1 MKTVYDRMMENDS
14 YQKTKDFIIKQKWP
28 YPQKKAYAEKI
39 AWEFYQ
45 HPDVAGRCYVT
56 VGGLDSI
63 TLFLFLRSIGIN
75 VPAVSVSSL
84 EDKSIQLVHKALGIR
99 SLPPIKDENGRPY
112 TKMRVIQQY
121 GYPVISK
128 EAAQKISHLQNPTS
142 KNATVRHAIMTGETG
157 EYGGF
162 KKNSR
167 MKMSQKWL
175 EKFGGPENEN
185 EGTNYQTAPFKVS
198 DACCYYLKERPC
210 DLYAKE
216 TKCFPYLGLMA
227 SEGGRRQKS
236 LMWNG
241 CNYVGKKTKR
251 SCPFAIF
258 SRQDLLTLALEMD
271 AYYHAHWKE
280 FKPITVDA
288 DTGAVTYEEPI
299 HLGTI
304 VPAIYGE
311 IAECGHRSEAE
322 IQELVEANG
331 GIMDESFSKPL
342 LCTTLAQRTGCS
354 MCGFG
359 VHMEKRPHRF
369 DLLWE
374 RNPKDGAISSF
385 VDGGGQEMGRRSG
398 TENVPGII
406 GTAVA
411 LMLADGLMLHNAQK
425 VRHLRD
431 RIIDELSSMDGVLV
445 TGPDPGPMRLPGL
458 ASFIIDGVDSETLVM
473 DLSAKGVCVSA
484 GSACSSGTG
493 KPSYVLRAMGYSERE
508 AWSSLRVSLDDHIT
522 HDEVSELIHAIKSS
536 IKVIRNQH

>member
-28 YPQKKAYAEKI
+28 YPKKKAYAEKI

-280 FKPITVDA
+280 FKPITVWHPTA
-288 DTGAVTYEEPI
+288 RKAPATAITPKRALAVKSPSSARRFWWRAPRPLPAGEGPVKRLSGPISPCWSGAV
-299 HLGTI
+299 
-304 VPAIYGE
+304 
-311 IAECGHRSEAE
+311 
-322 IQELVEANG
+322 
-331 GIMDESFSKPL
+331 L
-342 LCTTLAQRTGCS
+342 L
-354 MCGFG
+354 
-359 VHMEKRPHRF
+359 KRPA
-369 DLLWE
+369 LCY
-374 RNPKDGAISSF
+374 P
-385 VDGGGQEMGRRSG
+385 
-398 TENVPGII
+398 
-406 GTAVA
+406 TASR
-411 LMLADGLMLHNAQK
+411 Q
-425 VRHLRD
+425 R
-431 RIIDELSSMDGVLV
+431 
-445 TGPDPGPMRLPGL
+445 
-458 ASFIIDGVDSETLVM
+458 
-473 DLSAKGVCVSA
+473 
-484 GSACSSGTG
+484 
-493 KPSYVLRAMGYSERE
+493 
-508 AWSSLRVSLDDHIT
+508 W
-522 HDEVSELIHAIKSS
+522 
-536 IKVIRNQH
+536 

>member
-1 MKTVYDRMMENDS
+1 MKTVYDRMVENNS

-28 YPQKKAYAEKI
+28 YSRKKAYAEKI

-99 SLPPIKDENGRPY
+99 SLPPIKDESGRPY

-128 EAAQKISHLQNPTS
+128 EADNWALKQFIAEKPAHIITSQIEHKAILNSCKALQQMGWEVTYLPVDKYGIVQLDDLQAAMRNNTRLVSIMLANNEVGTIEPI
-142 KNATVRHAIMTGETG
+142 KALAEVAHA
-157 EYGGF
+157 GGALF
-162 KKNSR
+162 HTDAVQAVGHIPVNVNELGVDFLSL
-167 MKMSQKWL
+167 SAH
-175 EKFGGPENEN
+175 KFGGPK
-185 EGTNYQTAPFKVS
+185 GMGA
-198 DACCYYLKERPC
+198 
-210 DLYAKE
+210 LYA
-216 TKCFPYLGLMA
+216 
-227 SEGGRRQKS
+227 
-236 LMWNG
+236 
-241 CNYVGKKTKR
+241 
-251 SCPFAIF
+251 
-258 SRQDLLTLALEMD
+258 
-271 AYYHAHWKE
+271 
-280 FKPITVDA
+280 
-288 DTGAVTYEEPI
+288 
-299 HLGTI
+299 
-304 VPAIYGE
+304 
-311 IAECGHRSEAE
+311 
-322 IQELVEANG
+322 
-331 GIMDESFSKPL
+331 
-342 LCTTLAQRTGCS
+342 
-354 MCGFG
+354 
-359 VHMEKRPHRF
+359 
-369 DLLWE
+369 
-374 RNPKDGAISSF
+374 KDGAISSF

-522 HDEVSELIHAIKSS
+522 HDEVSKLIQAIKSS